1 MATAGMQLLVPG
13 SDGDVVDDVGRAYAI
28 LLLGTQTSTKE
39 LQTIVHDS
47 LPVWPVA
54 NIHDTIRTIHK
65 HNERGERGRDGDAVD
80 DVSDDGVSDW
90 RL

>member
-13 SDGDVVDDVGRAYAI
+13 SDGDVNDDVGRANAI
-28 LLLGTQTSTKE
+28 LVLGTQTSAKE
-39 LQTIVHDS
+39 LQKVVHDP

-65 HNERGERGRDGDAVD
+65 HNE
-80 DVSDDGVSDW
+80 
-90 RL
+90 

>member
-28 LLLGTQTSTKE
+28 LVLGTQTSAKE

-65 HNERGERGRDGDAVD
+65 HNERRERGEMVML
-80 DVSDDGVSDW
+80 SMM
-90 RL
+90 

>member
-1 MATAGMQLLVPG
+1 MATAEMQLLVPG

-39 LQTIVHDS
+39 LQKVVHDP
-47 LPVWPVA
+47 LPVWPGG

-65 HNERGERGRDGDAVD
+65 HNERRERGEMVML
-80 DVSDDGVSDW
+80 SMM
-90 RL
+90 